1 MNPAPVPHTSIA
13 RQCLWTNFHDGRKR
27 RETRCIDKFYH
38 DPHCATVF
46 SYMGLFSRTKKVFTD
61 EKAIDTL
68 LSRGV
73 VEVIVKEKLRYK
85 LLSGKQLRVKLGIDP
100 TSPDL
105 HIGRA
110 VALWKLRAF
119 QDLGHTAVFI
129 VGDATGVVGDTS
141 DKEAERPMLA
151 QEQVKENMK
160 TYFDQAF
167 KILDPEMTETH
178 YNSEWLDSLGFLE
191 LTRMA
196 SLFGLNEFASRELI
210 AKRMDA
216 GQRVSFHELLYPLMQ
231 GYDSV
236 AVRAD
241 VELGGTDQRF
251 NLLAGRDI
259 QKLYKQE
266 PQDIMVLELL
276 EGTDGRKMSSSWGNV
291 VNILDEP
298 NDMYGKIM
306 SVRDDLV
313 VRYFTLCTRVPMEEI
328 KNIMAG
334 HPKDAKMRLA
344 HEIVEMYHGAE
355 AAKKAEENFAS
366 AFSEGG
372 VPEDVQEIK
381 AEDLLRETLVKNGI
395 VASNSEFSRLAVAG
409 AIRRISSHGEI
420 KIVSAGAPAPVGAV
434 FRIGKH
440 RFVKI
445 K

>member
-1 MNPAPVPHTSIA
+1 MGWFSSRP
-13 RQCLWTNFHDGRKR
+13 
-27 RETRCIDKFYH
+27 
-38 DPHCATVF
+38 TV
-46 SYMGLFSRTKKVFTD
+46 STD
-61 EKAIDTL
+61 ERAIHDVLT
-68 LSRGV
+68 RGV
-73 VEVIVKEKLRYK
+73 SEVIVKENLEKQLR
-85 LLSGKQLRVKLGIDP
+85 SGKQLRVKLGIDP
-100 TSPDL
+100 TSPNL

-141 DKEAERPMLA
+141 DKDAERPMLS
-151 QEQVKENMK
+151 QEQVRGNMK

-167 KILDPEMTETH
+167 KILDPKKTETH
-178 YNSEWLDSLGFLE
+178 YNSEWLDKLGFLE

-210 AKRMDA
+210 AKRMNA

-266 PQDIMVLELL
+266 PQDVMTLELL

-298 NDMYGKIM
+298 SNMYGKVM
-306 SVRDDLV
+306 SVKDELV
-313 VRYFTLCTRVPMEEI
+313 KRYFTLCTRVPIEEVDQI
-328 KNIMAG
+328 LQG
-334 HPKDAKMRLA
+334 HPRDAKARLA
-344 HEIVEMYHGAE
+344 KEIVALYHGKE
-355 AAKKAEENFAS
+355 AAEKAAAGFMKPDS
-366 AFSEGG
+366 A
-372 VPEDVQEIK
+372 QE
-381 AEDLLRETLVKNGI
+381 LVVTQG
-395 VASNSEFSRLAVAG
+395 SRLRDIAG
-409 AIRRISSHGEI
+409 ELGVSMSELRRLVEQ
-420 KIVSAGAPAPVGAV
+420 GAV
-434 FRIGKH
+434 EDGVGTKLSTIDTPLTSGVLKVGKH
-440 RFVKI
+440 RFFKIMVK
-445 K
+445 

>member
-1 MNPAPVPHTSIA
+1 
-13 RQCLWTNFHDGRKR
+13 
-27 RETRCIDKFYH
+27 
-38 DPHCATVF
+38 
-46 SYMGLFSRTKKVFTD
+46 MGLFSRAPKINTD
-61 EKAIDTL
+61 ENAINAV

-73 VEVIVKEKLRYK
+73 SEVIVKEDLRKK
-85 LLSGKQLRVKLGIDP
+85 LLSGKQLRIKLGIDP
-100 TSPDL
+100 TSPNI

-129 VGDATGVVGDTS
+129 IGDATGVVGDTS
-141 DKEAERPMLA
+141 DKEAERPMLSR
-151 QEQVKENMK
+151 EKIKENMK

-167 KILDPEMTETH
+167 KILDPQKTETH
-178 YNSEWLDSLGFLE
+178 YNSEWLDKLGFLE

-210 AKRMDA
+210 AKRLDT

-236 AVRAD
+236 AVEAN

-266 PQDIMVLELL
+266 PQDIIMTDIL

-306 SVRDDLV
+306 SLKDELLEK
-313 VRYFTLCTRVPMEEI
+313 YFTLCTHMPLHEVEVILR
-328 KNIMAG
+328 G
-334 HPKDAKMRLA
+334 HPKEAKMRLA
-344 HEIVEMYHGAE
+344 HEIVTLYHGKD
-355 AAKKAEENFAS
+355 AAAKAEENFEKM
-366 AFSEGG
+366 FSKGE
-372 VPEDVQEIK
+372 VPEDIQEIK
-381 AEDLLRETLVKNGI
+381 ASGLLRETLVKNGI
-395 VASNSEFSRLAVAG
+395 IPSNSEFSRLVLAG
-409 AIRRISSHGEI
+409 AIRRVDKSSGEI
-420 KIVSAGAPAPVGAV
+420 KIVASSAPSPVGAV

-440 RFVKI
+440 RFIKI
-445 K
+445 GK

>member
-1 MNPAPVPHTSIA
+1 
-13 RQCLWTNFHDGRKR
+13 
-27 RETRCIDKFYH
+27 
-38 DPHCATVF
+38 
-46 SYMGLFSRTKKVFTD
+46 MGLFSRTPKINTD
-61 EKAIDTL
+61 EAAVAAV

-73 VEVIVKEKLRYK
+73 SEVIVKEDLRKK
-85 LLSGKQLRVKLGIDP
+85 LLSGKQLRIKLGIDP
-100 TSPDL
+100 TSPNL

-141 DKEAERPMLA
+141 DKDSERPMLST
-151 QEQVKENMK
+151 EKIKENMK

-167 KILDPEMTETH
+167 KILDPQKTETH
-178 YNSEWLDSLGFLE
+178 YNSEWLDKLGFLE

-210 AKRMDA
+210 AKRLDS

-236 AVRAD
+236 AVKAN

-266 PQDIMVLELL
+266 PQDILMMDIL

-291 VNILDEP
+291 VNILDES

-306 SVRDDLV
+306 SIKDELMGK
-313 VRYFTLCTRVPMEEI
+313 YFELCTRVPLDEVAKI
-328 KNIMAG
+328 LGG
-334 HPKDAKMRLA
+334 HPKESKMRLA
-344 HEIVEMYHGAE
+344 REIVTLYHGKD
-355 AAKKAEENFAS
+355 AADKAEKDWQNT
-366 AFSEGG
+366 FSQGG
-372 VPEDVQEIK
+372 VPTDIPTVK
-381 AEDLLRETLVKNGI
+381 RGKLREIVKDISTSELRRLV
-395 VASNSEFSRLAVAG
+395 ER
-409 AIRRISSHGEI
+409 
-420 KIVSAGAPAPVGAV
+420 GAV
-434 FRIGKH
+434 SSVLSGKKIESIDAEITNDVIRIGKH
-440 RFVKI
+440 RFLKTD
-445 K
+445 